1 MTGTI
6 QIALLRGVMPIGR
19 NRVPMAELR
28 ALLTDLGFTDAR
40 TLVATG
46 NAVFRSPGPA
56 GAELEALLEKAIADR
71 IGPTLDVMV
80 RDAAAFARIV
90 RSNRFPEDSAA
101 MPSRVQ
107 ATIFKTPPTPDQSR
121 AFEALVHPPEK
132 ARVLDDVAWLVH
144 PNGISASPL
153 RPTDW
158 KAAFGKLSG
167 TARNWNTL
175 SKVYEAAQ
183 ALA

>member
-1 MTGTI
+1 MGSGV
-6 QIALLRGVMPIGR
+6 QIALLRGVMPSGR
-19 NRVPMAELR
+19 NRVPMADLR
-28 ALLTDLGFTDAR
+28 ALLAELGFTDVR

-46 NAVFRSPGPA
+46 NAVFRSPGPN
-56 GAELEALLEKAIADR
+56 GAELEALLEKAIAEK
-71 IGPTLDVMV
+71 IGPTLDVTV

-90 RSNRFPEDSAA
+90 QSNPFPDDSAA

-107 ATIFKTPPTPDQSR
+107 ATLFKTAPTPEQAR
-121 AFEALVHPPEK
+121 AFEALVQPPEK
-132 ARVLDDVAWLVH
+132 CKVLADVAWLVH

-153 RPTDW
+153 RPADW
-158 KAAFGKLSG
+158 KAAFGRLSG

-175 SKVYEAAQ
+175 SKIHAAAQ

>member
-1 MTGTI
+1 MGSGV
-6 QIALLRGVMPIGR
+6 QIALLRGVMPSGR
-19 NRVPMAELR
+19 NRVPMADLR
-28 ALLTDLGFTDAR
+28 GLLSELGFTDVR

-56 GAELEALLEKAIADR
+56 GAELEALLETAIAET

-90 RSNRFPEDSAA
+90 QSNPFPDDSAA

-107 ATIFKTPPTPDQSR
+107 ATVFKTAPTPDQAR
-121 AFEALVHPPEK
+121 AFEALVRPPEK
-132 ARVLDDVAWLVH
+132 ARVLADVAWLVH

-153 RPTDW
+153 RPADW
-158 KAAFGKLSG
+158 KAAFGRLSG

-175 SKVYEAAQ
+175 SKIHAAAQ
-183 ALA
+183 ALV